1 MRYLLLLLLVACSKD
16 YEYCK
21 FNNRVIKYE
30 ETFWTS
36 GEMRPFIDSFN
47 LYQPKAHLPKEPSSL
62 R

>member
-30 ETFWTS
+30 ETEWTM
-36 GEMRPFIDSFN
+36 GEVRPLINEDTLFN
-47 LYQPKAHLPKEPSSL
+47 KTQTK
-62 R
+62 